1 MVEAFNPE
9 AVARHIDA
17 AHASGAVY
25 ANLPPDMAPTTVAD
39 AYAAQQALAKRLGPR
54 LGGIAGLKIATTT
67 RVMQELMGIDHPCGG
82 VIFAANV
89 HASPAQIRL
98 ASHVHLMI
106 ECELAVR
113 IGSPL
118 PPPRTPYTAKT
129 VRPAVSALMPAF
141 ELIDD
146 RHADYK
152 SAKALSLIADNC
164 WNAGVVLGVE
174 TALEPT
180 MSLSG
185 IAGTLEI
192 NGQPG
197 GKGTTDDPLAALAW
211 LANLAAG
218 YGQPLEP
225 GMVVITGSVI
235 ATLPIGPSDQF
246 VFRLEGLGPVELRAV

>member
-1 MVEAFNPE
+1 
-9 AVARHIDA
+9 
-17 AHASGAVY
+17 
-25 ANLPPDMAPTTVAD
+25 
-39 AYAAQQALAKRLGPR
+39 
-54 LGGIAGLKIATTT
+54 
-67 RVMQELMGIDHPCGG
+67 
-82 VIFAANV
+82 
-89 HASPAQIRL
+89 
-98 ASHVHLMI
+98 MI

-113 IGSPL
+113 IGSSL
-118 PPPRTPYTAKT
+118 PPPQTPYTAKT

-180 MSLSG
+180 TSLSG

-218 YGQPLEP
+218 YGQPLEA

>member
-1 MVEAFNPE
+1 MVGAFNPE
-9 AVARHIDA
+9 TVARHIDA
-17 AHASGAVY
+17 AHANGAMY
-25 ANLPPDMAPTTVAD
+25 ANLPPDMAPATLAD
-39 AYAAQQALAKRLGPR
+39 AYAAQRALAKRLAPR
-54 LGGIAGLKIATTT
+54 LGGVAGLKIATTT

-118 PPPRTPYTAKT
+118 PTPPTPYTAET
-129 VRPAVSALMPAF
+129 VRPAISALMPAF

-152 SAKALSLIADNC
+152 SAQALSLIADNC
-164 WNAGVVLGVE
+164 WNAGIVLGAEV
-174 TALEPT
+174 ALEPT
-180 MSLSG
+180 VSLSRMVG
-185 IAGTLEI
+185 SLDI
-192 NGQPG
+192 NDQPG
-197 GKGTTDDPLAALAW
+197 GTGTTDDPLGALAW

-218 YGQPLEP
+218 HGQPLQP

-235 ATLPIGPSDQF
+235 PTLPIGPGDHF
-246 VFRLEGLGPVELRAV
+246 VFRLEGVGSVQLRAV

>member
-1 MVEAFNPE
+1 MVGTFNPE
-9 AVARHIDA
+9 AVAHHIDA
-17 AHASGAVY
+17 AHARRAVY
-25 ANLPPDMAPTTVAD
+25 ANLPPDIAPTTIAD
-39 AYAAQQALAKRLGPR
+39 AYAAQQALAQRLAPR

-82 VIFAANV
+82 IIFAANV
-89 HASPAQIRL
+89 HASPAQIPL

-113 IGSPL
+113 VGRPL
-118 PPPRTPYTAKT
+118 PDRPTPYTAET

-152 SAKALSLIADNC
+152 SANALSLIADNC
-164 WNAGVVLGVE
+164 WNAGVVLGAE

-180 MSLSG
+180 MSLSR
-185 IAGTLEI
+185 IAGAVEI

-197 GKGTTDDPLAALAW
+197 GTGATDDPLGALAW

-218 YGQPLEP
+218 LGQPLEP
-225 GMVVITGSVI
+225 GMIVITGSVI
-235 ATLPIGPSDQF
+235 PTLPIGPTDQF
-246 VFRLEGLGPVELRAV
+246 VFRLEGLGSVQLRAL

>member
-1 MVEAFNPE
+1 M
-9 AVARHIDA
+9 R
-17 AHASGAVY
+17 
-25 ANLPPDMAPTTVAD
+25 
-39 AYAAQQALAKRLGPR
+39 LAPR
-54 LGGIAGLKIATTT
+54 LGGVAGLKIATTT

-113 IGSPL
+113 IGSSL
-118 PPPRTPYTAKT
+118 PTPPTPYTAET

-152 SAKALSLIADNC
+152 SAQALSLIADNC
-164 WNAGVVLGVE
+164 WNAGVVLGAE
-174 TALEPT
+174 IALEPT
-180 MSLSG
+180 MSLSR
-185 IAGTLEI
+185 IAGTLDI

-197 GKGTTDDPLAALAW
+197 GTGTTDDPLAALAW

-218 YGQPLEP
+218 HGQALQP

-235 ATLPIGPSDQF
+235 PTLSIEPGDQF
-246 VFRLEGLGPVELRAV
+246 VFRLEGVGSVQLRAV

>member
-1 MVEAFNPE
+1 MVAAFNPE

-17 AHASGAVY
+17 THARRAVY

-39 AYAAQQALAKRLGPR
+39 AYAAQHALAQLLAPR

-82 VIFAANV
+82 IIFAANV
-89 HASPAQIRL
+89 HASPAQIQL
-98 ASHVHLMI
+98 ADHVHLMI

-113 IGSPL
+113 LGSPL
-118 PPPRTPYTAKT
+118 PSSSTPYTAET
-129 VRPAVSALMPAF
+129 VRPAVSAVMPAF

-152 SAKALSLIADNC
+152 SANALSLIADNC
-164 WNAGVVLGVE
+164 WNAGVVLGAQ

-180 MSLSG
+180 LSLSR
-185 IAGTLEI
+185 IAGTVEI
-192 NGQPG
+192 NGQSR
-197 GKGTTDDPLAALAW
+197 GTGMTDDPLGALAW

-218 YGQPLEP
+218 LGQPLES
-225 GMVVITGSVI
+225 GMIVITGSVI
-235 ATLPIGPSDQF
+235 PTLPIERTDQF
-246 VFRLEGLGPVELRAV
+246 AFRLEGLGTVELRAL

>member
-1 MVEAFNPE
+1 MVAAFNPE

-17 AHASGAVY
+17 AHARRDVY
-25 ANLPPDMAPTTVAD
+25 ANLPPDLAPTTVAD
-39 AYAAQQALAKRLGPR
+39 AYAAQQALARRLAPR

-82 VIFAANV
+82 VIFGANV
-89 HASPAQIRL
+89 HSSPAQIPL

-113 IGSPL
+113 LRSPL
-118 PPPRTPYTAKT
+118 PHGPTPYTAET

-152 SAKALSLIADNC
+152 SANALSLIADNC
-164 WNAGVVLGVE
+164 WNAGVVLGAE

-180 MSLSG
+180 LPLSR
-185 IAGTLEI
+185 IAGTVEI

-197 GKGTTDDPLAALAW
+197 GAGTTDDPLGALAW

-218 YGQPLEP
+218 LGQPLEP
-225 GMVVITGSVI
+225 GMVVITGSVVP
-235 ATLPIGPSDQF
+235 TLPIGPTDEF
-246 VFRLEGLGPVELRAV
+246 VFRLEGLGTVQLRAL

>member
-1 MVEAFNPE
+1 MVAAFNPE
-9 AVARHIDA
+9 AVARHIEA
-17 AHASGAVY
+17 AHARRALY
-25 ANLPPDMAPTTVAD
+25 ANLPPDMAPTTIAE
-39 AYAAQQALAKRLGPR
+39 AYAAQQALAQRLAPR

-82 VIFAANV
+82 TIFAANV
-89 HASPAQIRL
+89 HASPAQIPL

-113 IGSPL
+113 VGRPL
-118 PPPRTPYTAKT
+118 ADRQTPYTAET

-152 SAKALSLIADNC
+152 SANALSLIADNC
-164 WNAGVVLGVE
+164 WNAGVVLGAE

-185 IAGTLEI
+185 IAGTVEI
-192 NGQPG
+192 NKQPG
-197 GKGTTDDPLAALAW
+197 GRGATDDPLGALAW

-218 YGQPLEP
+218 LGRPLEP
-225 GMVVITGSVI
+225 GMIVITGSVI
-235 ATLPIGPSDQF
+235 PTLPIGPTDQF
-246 VFRLEGLGPVELRAV
+246 VFRLEGLGSVQLRAL

>member
-1 MVEAFNPE
+1 MVGAFNPE

-25 ANLPPDMAPTTVAD
+25 ANLPPDMAPTTLAD
-39 AYAAQQALAKRLGPR
+39 AYAAQRALAQRLAPR
-54 LGGIAGLKIATTT
+54 LGGVAGLKIATTT

-113 IGSPL
+113 IGSSL
-118 PPPRTPYTAKT
+118 PTPPTPYTAET

-152 SAKALSLIADNC
+152 SAQALSLIADNC
-164 WNAGVVLGVE
+164 WNAGVVLGAE
-174 TALEPT
+174 IALEPT
-180 MSLSG
+180 MSLSR
-185 IAGTLEI
+185 IAGTLDI

-197 GKGTTDDPLAALAW
+197 GTGTTDDPLAALAC

-218 YGQPLEP
+218 HGQALQP
-225 GMVVITGSVI
+225 GMVVITVSVI
-235 ATLPIGPSDQF
+235 PTLSIEPGDQF
-246 VFRLEGLGPVELRAV
+246 VFRLEGVGSVQLPAV

>member
-1 MVEAFNPE
+1 VVGAFNPE

-17 AHASGAVY
+17 AHANRAAY
-25 ANLPPDMAPTTVAD
+25 ANLPPDLAPTTLAD
-39 AYAAQQALAKRLGPR
+39 AYAAQRALAQRLAPR

-89 HASPAQIRL
+89 HASPAQIQL

-118 PPPRTPYTAKT
+118 PNRPTPYTAET
-129 VRPAVSALMPAF
+129 VRPAVAALMPAF

-164 WNAGVVLGVE
+164 WNGGVVLGAE
-174 TALEPT
+174 TAFEPVV
-180 MSLSG
+180 SLSG
-185 IAGTLEI
+185 IMGTLDI

-197 GKGTTDDPLAALAW
+197 GRGTTDDPLGALAW

-218 YGQPLEP
+218 HGQPLEP
-225 GMVVITGSVI
+225 GMIVITGSVI
-235 ATLPIGPSDQF
+235 PTLPIGPNDQF
-246 VFRLEGLGPVELRAV
+246 VFRLEGLGTVQLRAS

>member
-1 MVEAFNPE
+1 MVAAFNPE
-9 AVARHIDA
+9 AVARHVEA
-17 AHASGAVY
+17 AHARRAVY
-25 ANLPPDMAPTTVAD
+25 ANLPPDMAPTTVAH
-39 AYAAQQALAKRLGPR
+39 AYAAQQALVQRLALR

-89 HASPAQIRL
+89 HTSPAQIEL
-98 ASHVHLMI
+98 ADHVHLMI

-118 PPPRTPYTAKT
+118 PKGQAPYTAET

-152 SAKALSLIADNC
+152 SANALSLIADNC
-164 WNAGVVLGVE
+164 WNAGVVLGAE

-180 MSLSG
+180 MSLSH
-185 IAGTLEI
+185 IAGRVEI
-192 NGQPG
+192 NDQPRG
-197 GKGTTDDPLAALAW
+197 TGTTDDPLSALAW

-218 YGQPLEP
+218 LDQPLEP
-225 GMVVITGSVI
+225 GMVVITGSVVP
-235 ATLPIGPSDQF
+235 TLPIGPTDRF
-246 VFRLEGLGPVELRAV
+246 VFRLEGLGTVELRAL

>member
-1 MVEAFNPE
+1 MVGAFNPE

-17 AHASGAVY
+17 AHARRAVY
-25 ANLPPDMAPTTVAD
+25 ANLPSEMAPTTVAD
-39 AYAAQQALAKRLGPR
+39 AYAAQQALVRLLAPR

-89 HASPAQIRL
+89 HAAPAQIRL
-98 ASHVHLMI
+98 ADHVHLMI

-118 PPPRTPYTAKT
+118 PSRPTPYTAET
-129 VRPAVSALMPAF
+129 VRPAVSGLMPAF

-164 WNAGVVLGVE
+164 WNAGVVLGAE
-174 TALEPT
+174 TALEST
-180 MSLSG
+180 RSLAG
-185 IAGTLEI
+185 IAGTVEI
-192 NGQPG
+192 NGQPRG
-197 GKGTTDDPLAALAW
+197 TGTTDDPLGALAW

-218 YGQPLEP
+218 LCQPLGP

-235 ATLPIGPSDQF
+235 PTLPIGPTDQF
-246 VFRLEGLGPVELRAV
+246 VFRLEGLGSVQLRAL

>member
-17 AHASGAVY
+17 AHARRAAY
-25 ANLPPDMAPTTVAD
+25 ANLPPDLAPTTVAD
-39 AYAAQQALAKRLGPR
+39 AYAAQQALARRLAPR

-82 VIFAANV
+82 IIFAANV

-98 ASHVHLMI
+98 ANHVHLMI

-113 IGSPL
+113 IGSLL
-118 PPPRTPYTAKT
+118 PNGPTPYTAET

-152 SAKALSLIADNC
+152 SANALSLIADNC
-164 WNAGVVLGVE
+164 WNAGVVLGAE

-180 MSLSG
+180 VSLSP
-185 IAGTLEI
+185 IAGTVEV
-192 NGQPG
+192 NGRSG
-197 GKGTTDDPLAALAW
+197 GTGTTDDPLGALAW

-218 YGQPLEP
+218 LGQPLAP
-225 GMVVITGSVI
+225 GMIVITGSVI
-235 ATLPIGPSDQF
+235 PTLPIGPSDQF
-246 VFRLEGLGPVELRAV
+246 VFQLEGLGTVKLRAV

>member
-1 MVEAFNPE
+1 MVAAFNPE

-17 AHASGAVY
+17 THARRAVY

-39 AYAAQQALAKRLGPR
+39 AYAAQHALAQLLAPR

-82 VIFAANV
+82 IIFAANV
-89 HASPAQIRL
+89 HASPAQIQL
-98 ASHVHLMI
+98 ADHVHLMI

-113 IGSPL
+113 LGSPL
-118 PPPRTPYTAKT
+118 PSSSTPYTAET
-129 VRPAVSALMPAF
+129 VRPAVSAVMPAF

-152 SAKALSLIADNC
+152 SANALSLIADNC
-164 WNAGVVLGVE
+164 WNAGVVLGAQ

-180 MSLSG
+180 LSLSR
-185 IAGTLEI
+185 IAGTVEI
-192 NGQPG
+192 NGQSR
-197 GKGTTDDPLAALAW
+197 GTGMTDDPLGALAW

-218 YGQPLEP
+218 LGQPLES
-225 GMVVITGSVI
+225 GMIVITGSVI
-235 ATLPIGPSDQF
+235 PTLPIEPTDQF
-246 VFRLEGLGPVELRAV
+246 AFRLEGLGTVELRAS

>member
-1 MVEAFNPE
+1 MVGAFNPE

-25 ANLPPDMAPTTVAD
+25 ANLPPDMAPTTLAD
-39 AYAAQQALAKRLGPR
+39 AYAAQRALAMRLAPR
-54 LGGIAGLKIATTT
+54 LGGVAGLKIATTT

-113 IGSPL
+113 IGSSL
-118 PPPRTPYTAKT
+118 PTPPTPYTAET

-152 SAKALSLIADNC
+152 TANALSLIADNC
-164 WNAGVVLGVE
+164 WNAGVVLGAE

-180 MSLSG
+180 MSLSP
-185 IAGTLEI
+185 IVGTVEV

-197 GKGTTDDPLAALAW
+197 GTGTTDDPLGALAW

-218 YGQPLEP
+218 LGQPLEA
-225 GMVVITGSVI
+225 GMIVITGSVI
-235 ATLPIGPSDQF
+235 PTLPIGLTDQF
-246 VFRLEGLGPVELRAV
+246 VFRLDGLGAVQLRAI